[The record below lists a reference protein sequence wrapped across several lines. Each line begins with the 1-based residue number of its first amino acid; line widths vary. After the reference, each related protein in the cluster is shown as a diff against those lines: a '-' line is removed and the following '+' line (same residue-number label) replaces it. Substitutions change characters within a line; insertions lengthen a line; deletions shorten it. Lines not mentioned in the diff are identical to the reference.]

1 MYNNNRKLGSLKT
14 YDPRVKLYIMC
25 MYLIMCIVSWKVI
38 PVTITCLSGI
48 IIVLLSG
55 QKLKYL
61 WDISVS
67 AILIELLIA
76 LILLFVLKPLMV
88 LFLILKVIM
97 LTCVYNSV
105 IRCFKQVELLD
116 GLTTGFELGAAMSKR
131 IYTILQFYPRLERQ
145 KKRVRNALKARGVD
159 PDGGNILVR
168 FKTELMLSI
177 PNNRNTFVE
186 SINRETAMGMR
197 DYTSTKRRKR
207 VYEIKMNL
215 VDEVALIIGI
225 IFVLIVIY
233 LQIR

>member
-14 YDPRVKLYIMC
+14 YDPRVKLYILC
-25 MYLIMCIVSWKVI
+25 MYLIMCIVSWKVL
-38 PVTITCLSGI
+38 PVVVTFCTGI

-67 AILIELLIA
+67 AILIELL
-76 LILLFVLKPLMV
+76 LGLVFLFILKPFTV

-97 LTCVYNSV
+97 FTFVYNSV

-116 GLTTGFELGAAMSKR
+116 GLSTGFGLGAAMSRR
-131 IYTILQFYPRLERQ
+131 IYTILQFYPRFERQ

-168 FKTELMLSI
+168 FKTEFMLSI
-177 PNNRNTFVE
+177 PNYRNTYVE
-186 SINRETAMGMR
+186 SVNRQTAMKLR
-197 DYTSTKRRKR
+197 DYTSTKRRKM

-215 VDEVALIIGI
+215 VDEVALIVGI
-225 IFVLIVIY
+225 VFVLIVIY

>member
-14 YDPRVKLYIMC
+14 YDPRIKLYILC
-25 MYLIMCIVSWKVI
+25 MYLIMCILAWKLI
-38 PVTITCLSGI
+38 PVIITILSGV

-67 AILIELLIA
+67 AVLIELLVS
-76 LILLFVLKPLMV
+76 LVFLFILKPLT
-88 LFLILKVIM
+88 LLYLILKVIM
-97 LTCVYNSV
+97 LTFVYNSV

-116 GLTTGFELGAAMSKR
+116 GLTTGFGLGAAMSRK
-131 IYTILQFYPRLERQ
+131 IYTVLQFYPRLERQ

-168 FKTELMLSI
+168 FKTEFMLSI
-177 PNNRNTFVE
+177 PNNRNTYVE
-186 SINRETAMGMR
+186 SVNRETAMKMR

-215 VDEVALIIGI
+215 VDEVVLIIGI
-225 IFVLIVIY
+225 ILVLVVIY